1 MSVRN
6 PALAG
11 AARVAILRAVGGD
24 GSVGRRS
31 GFAVTLLAVAAFAL
45 PLLAP
50 AMIADARLEKAPTS
64 NDAYA
69 ARIFALL
76 NRERSSHGLRPFRRT
91 ACATAWAE
99 RWSSS
104 MARSQRL
111 RHQSIRPMMKECGGR
126 LAAENI
132 AYGNVSADELMKSW
146 MNSRP
151 HRANILNPRLSYVG
165 VGAARGSDGHWYA
178 AQDFLGE

>member
-11 AARVAILRAVGGD
+11 AAGHAILRPVGGGD
-24 GSVGRRS
+24 GIVCRS
-31 GFAVTLLAVAAFAL
+31 GFVATLIAVAALA
-45 PLLAP
+45 LLAP
-50 AMIADARLEKAPTS
+50 ARIADARLEGAPTS
-64 NDAYA
+64 DDAYA

-132 AYGNVSADELMKSW
+132 AYGNVSADELMRSW

-165 VGAARGSDGHWYA
+165 VGAARGRDGHWYA
-178 AQDFLGE
+178 AQDFLGN